1 MIVFDGHE
9 YENAADVPDIGSF
22 RCDTVENDTEMS
34 FSMTYITSDEM

>member
-22 RCDTVENDTEMS
+22 RCDTVELLLSIMV
-34 FSMTYITSDEM
+34 